1 MRGGEWTAVE
11 GGECRGD
18 GAADPAGRTLLLGVV
33 VPDGTYTDS
42 QIRLGLR
49 CQALLTL
56 DAGCEP
62 GNDTG
67 SKL

>member
-33 VPDGTYTDS
+33 VPDGTYTGN
-42 QIRLGLR
+42 QMRLGLR
-49 CQALLTL
+49 C
-56 DAGCEP
+56 
-62 GNDTG
+62 
-67 SKL
+67 